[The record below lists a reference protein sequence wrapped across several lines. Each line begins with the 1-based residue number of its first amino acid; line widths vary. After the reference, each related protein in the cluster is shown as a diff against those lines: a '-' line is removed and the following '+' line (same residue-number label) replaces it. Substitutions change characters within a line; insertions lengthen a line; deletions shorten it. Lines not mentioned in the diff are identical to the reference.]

1 MSTFYMVC
9 FDVCDPKRLR
19 LVAREMKN
27 FGKRVQLSVF
37 ECRLD
42 ENELNKLL
50 RRIETLIDNNE
61 DNIRCYSLC
70 PKDIKG
76 LIIDGPGKITADPDF
91 HVI

>member
-1 MSTFYMVC
+1 MSTFYMIC

-19 LVAREMKN
+19 QVAREMEN

-37 ECRLD
+37 ECILD
-42 ENELNKLL
+42 DNELNNLL
-50 RRIETLIDNNE
+50 NRIETLINKDE
-61 DNIRCYSLC
+61 DSIRCYPLC

-76 LIIDGPGKITADPDF
+76 VMIDGRGEITSDPDF